1 MVVMTLTPYYDVDD
15 ELEKEDKPLVPS
27 LTCHECAERNVL
39 LKPFFLA
46 NNFLK
51 YFVDHLGEEKCLHG
65 KGK

>member
-1 MVVMTLTPYYDVDD
+1 MMTVVVIMVVMTLTPYYDVDD

-46 NNFLK
+46 NSPDM
-51 YFVDHLGEEKCLHG
+51 VDNRVQFF
-65 KGK
+65 